1 MNIENN
7 KLLTFARR
15 LPDHRMERKKLHSA
29 VDIVYMTFAAVIC
42 GSDTWET
49 ISEFARAKKEYFKEV
64 LSLKNGI
71 PSHDTFNR
79 FFAGLP
85 YTWSVHFLNPTIWYW
100 GN

>member
-1 MNIENN
+1 
-7 KLLTFARR
+7 
-15 LPDHRMERKKLHSA
+15 
-29 VDIVYMTFAAVIC
+29 MTFAAVIC

-49 ISEFARAKKEYFKEV
+49 ISEFGKAKIDFFKEV

-85 YTWSVHFLNPTIWYW
+85 
-100 GN
+100 